1 MTTNFRQA
9 NRASLLAAWDNL
21 KADKLLSRS
30 AAING
35 RAALAVEA
43 TAPAYTYTP
52 SPVAVSV
59 SAPAASAAKAALSAA
74 DAAAIMAR
82 ANALGLGPM
91 GAAMVARSVAYSDA
105 LELLAAASGGAVGHT
120 PAGAG
125 TGRAHAPAA
134 PAAGGGVDA
143 YNARLN
149 EAVATARAFAQAR
162 GMGRARA

>member
-9 NRASLLAAWDNL
+9 NRASLLAAWDGL
-21 KADKLLSRS
+21 KADKVLSPS
-30 AAING
+30 ATINR

-52 SPVAVSV
+52 SPVAAV
-59 SAPAASAAKAALSAA
+59 SAPAASVAKVALSAA
-74 DAAAIMAR
+74 DAAAIMAQ
-82 ANALGLGPM
+82 AGKLGLGAL
-91 GAAMVARSVAYSDA
+91 GAKLIARGVTYTDA
-105 LELLAAASGGAVGHT
+105 LELLAAAGGGAV
-120 PAGAG
+120 
-125 TGRAHAPAA
+125 AHSPAPAA
-134 PAAGGGVDA
+134 GGAAPAGGGVDA